1 MVEAKHILLLTITA
15 VSTYYKYQSVREGG
29 DAFQK
34 KKHTITHCK
43 TFLII
48 STHKFKTFTWK
59 PTDNKPWTKTTG

>member
-34 KKHTITHCK
+34 KGTQSRIVKL
-43 TFLII
+43 F
-48 STHKFKTFTWK
+48 
-59 PTDNKPWTKTTG
+59 

>member
-34 KKHTITHCK
+34 K
-43 TFLII
+43 
-48 STHKFKTFTWK
+48 STQSRIVKLF
-59 PTDNKPWTKTTG
+59 